1 MRGGKFW
8 EFFDN
13 QVRRLTDDFQVT
25 HYAVLQQPG
34 AKKLRFSDVFQI
46 LRNLFNGLCHVTHIV
61 P

>member
-13 QVRRLTDDFQVT
+13 QVRRLTDDLQVA
-25 HYAVLQQPG
+25 HYAVLQQ
-34 AKKLRFSDVFQI
+34 ASSKKLRFSDVFQI
-46 LRNLFNGLCHVTHIV
+46 LRNLFNDLSYVTHIV